1 MGTGTT
7 TGDQLAEKVRQ
18 AFAEALDLPAET
30 NIETLEIGANPQWD
44 SVGHMALVAELEN
57 RFGIMLETDDM
68 IGMTVMRRRSR
79 SSGATGSRSDARF
92 AQAAAGVDPAGGP
105 VPESASRS
113 PCDRWPHRSHS

>member
-1 MGTGTT
+1 MGIGIT

-30 NIETLEIGANPQWD
+30 NIEGLEIGADPRWD

-68 IGMTVMRRRSR
+68 IDMDSYAKALEILRRY
-79 SSGATGSRSDARF
+79 
-92 AQAAAGVDPAGGP
+92 GVE
-105 VPESASRS
+105 V
-113 PCDRWPHRSHS
+113 